1 MRYCR
6 LLFSDAD
13 RFDGK
18 SNTGPPRETSLS
30 DSDKNSFNP
39 AFATVTT
46 LFFMWGFITASIDP
60 LVPSV
65 RAVFSLSYT
74 ESMLTQ
80 FAFFLAYGVV
90 SLPAAFVLEKL
101 GYARTILISLG
112 VMLAGC
118 LLMPVTTHLNAYWF
132 VLIALFVIAAG
143 ITQLQV
149 AANPLAAKLGKPQG
163 SHFRLTLSQTFNS
176 LGTVIAPIIGS
187 YLILRGGV
195 FEGAVSAAT
204 RDVTLRNVDTQ
215 FIAIAV
221 ILVLLLLFLWRR
233 RGLLHVPYET
243 EDANASPLAAF
254 ASRWALFGGLAIFL
268 YVGAEV
274 SIGGI
279 LINFLHQPKIMDVS
293 YEQAGRLLGLYWGGA
308 MAGRALGSA
317 VLIRAPADR
326 VLAAAA
332 IVALLLCLVVT
343 QQSGLDTLIFG
354 AMAGGRIAG
363 VAALAIGFFNS
374 IMFPTIFTLTLERS
388 TAPAPSTSGLLCM
401 AIVGGAVLPV
411 VTGYTADHVGLAA
424 AFFVPFV
431 SYVCIAIFA
440 LAGAR
445 RSEQIAATPNSA

>member
-1 MRYCR
+1 M
-6 LLFSDAD
+6 SDLNKG
-13 RFDGK
+13 R
-18 SNTGPPRETSLS
+18 
-30 DSDKNSFNP
+30 FNP

-46 LFFMWGFITASIDP
+46 LFFMWGFVTASIDP

-65 RAVFSLSYT
+65 KAVFSLTYA

-80 FAFFLAYGVV
+80 FAFFLAYGVI
-90 SLPAAFVLEKL
+90 SLPAAFVLEKV
-101 GYARTILISLG
+101 GYARTILFALAA
-112 VMLAGC
+112 MLAGC
-118 LLMPVTTHLNAYWF
+118 LLMPVATHFNAYWF
-132 VLIALFVIAAG
+132 VLVALFVIAGG

-149 AANPLAAKLGKPQG
+149 AANPLAALLGPPKG

-195 FEGAVSAAT
+195 FEGAISAAS

-221 ILVLLLLFLWRR
+221 ILVLLGLFLWRLR
-233 RGLLHVPYET
+233 RLLHVPHEMD
-243 EDANASPLAAF
+243 DANASPFAAF

-274 SIGGI
+274 SIGSI
-279 LINFLHQPKIMDVS
+279 MINFLHAPAIMNVS
-293 YEQAGRLLGLYWGGA
+293 FAEAGRLLSFYWGGA
-308 MAGRALGSA
+308 MVGRALGSA
-317 VLIRAPADR
+317 VLIRVRADR

-332 IVALLLCLVVT
+332 AVAMLLCLVVT
-343 QQSGLDTLIFG
+343 QQSGLVTLMFG
-354 AMAGGRIAG
+354 GVTAGQVAG
-363 VAALAIGFFNS
+363 FAAIAIGFFNS

-388 TAPAPSTSGLLCM
+388 SAPTPSTSGLLCM

-411 VTGYTADHVGLAA
+411 ITGYTADHAGLTL
-424 AFFVPFV
+424 AFFVPLV

-440 LAGAR
+440 LAGASR
-445 RSEQIAATPNSA
+445 PAQIETPPVSV

>member
-1 MRYCR
+1 M
-6 LLFSDAD
+6 SDLNKG
-13 RFDGK
+13 R
-18 SNTGPPRETSLS
+18 
-30 DSDKNSFNP
+30 FNP

-46 LFFMWGFITASIDP
+46 LFFMWGFVTASIDP

-65 RAVFSLSYT
+65 KAVFSLTYA

-80 FAFFLAYGVV
+80 FAFFLAYGVI
-90 SLPAAFVLEKL
+90 SLPAAFVLEKV
-101 GYARTILISLG
+101 GYARTILFALAA
-112 VMLAGC
+112 MLAGC
-118 LLMPVTTHLNAYWF
+118 LLMPVATHFNAYWF
-132 VLIALFVIAAG
+132 VLVALFVIAGG

-149 AANPLAAKLGKPQG
+149 AANPLAALLGPPKG

-195 FEGAVSAAT
+195 FEGAISAAS

-221 ILVLLLLFLWRR
+221 ILVLLGLFLWRLR
-233 RGLLHVPYET
+233 RLLHVPHEMD
-243 EDANASPLAAF
+243 DANASPFAAF

-274 SIGGI
+274 SIGSI
-279 LINFLHQPKIMDVS
+279 MINFLHAPAIMNVS
-293 YEQAGRLLGLYWGGA
+293 FAEAGRLLSFYWGGA
-308 MAGRALGSA
+308 MVGRALGSA
-317 VLIRAPADR
+317 VLIRVRADR

-332 IVALLLCLVVT
+332 VVAMLLCLVVT
-343 QQSGLDTLIFG
+343 QQSGLVTLMFG
-354 AMAGGRIAG
+354 GVTAGQVAG
-363 VAALAIGFFNS
+363 FAAIAIGFFNS

-388 TAPAPSTSGLLCM
+388 SAPTPSTSGLLCM

-411 VTGYTADHVGLAA
+411 ITGYTADHAGLTL
-424 AFFVPFV
+424 AFFVPLV

-440 LAGAR
+440 LAGASR
-445 RSEQIAATPNSA
+445 PAQIETPPVSV

>member
-1 MRYCR
+1 M
-6 LLFSDAD
+6 SDLNKG
-13 RFDGK
+13 R
-18 SNTGPPRETSLS
+18 
-30 DSDKNSFNP
+30 FNP

-46 LFFMWGFITASIDP
+46 LFFMWGFVTASIDP

-65 RAVFSLSYT
+65 KAVFSLTYA

-80 FAFFLAYGVV
+80 FAFFLAYGVI
-90 SLPAAFVLEKL
+90 SLPAAFVLEKV
-101 GYARTILISLG
+101 GYARTILFALAA
-112 VMLAGC
+112 MLAGC
-118 LLMPVTTHLNAYWF
+118 LLMPVATHFNAYWF
-132 VLIALFVIAAG
+132 VLVALFVIAGG

-149 AANPLAAKLGKPQG
+149 AANPLAALLGPPKG

-195 FEGAVSAAT
+195 FEGAISAAS

-221 ILVLLLLFLWRR
+221 ILVLLGLFLWRLR
-233 RGLLHVPYET
+233 HLLHVPHEMD
-243 EDANASPLAAF
+243 DANASPFAAF

-274 SIGGI
+274 SIGSI
-279 LINFLHQPKIMDVS
+279 MINFLHAPAIMNVS
-293 YEQAGRLLGLYWGGA
+293 FAEAGRLLSFYWGGA
-308 MAGRALGSA
+308 MVGRALGSA
-317 VLIRAPADR
+317 VLIRVRADR

-332 IVALLLCLVVT
+332 VVAMLLCLVVT
-343 QQSGLDTLIFG
+343 QQSGLVTLMFG
-354 AMAGGRIAG
+354 GVTAGQVAG
-363 VAALAIGFFNS
+363 FAAIAIGFFNS

-388 TAPAPSTSGLLCM
+388 SAPTPSTSGLLCM

-411 VTGYTADHVGLAA
+411 ITGYTADHAGLTL
-424 AFFVPFV
+424 AFFVPLV

-440 LAGAR
+440 LAGASR
-445 RSEQIAATPNSA
+445 PAQIETPPVSV

>member
-1 MRYCR
+1 M
-6 LLFSDAD
+6 SDLNKG
-13 RFDGK
+13 R
-18 SNTGPPRETSLS
+18 
-30 DSDKNSFNP
+30 FNP

-46 LFFMWGFITASIDP
+46 LFFMWGFVTASIDP

-65 RAVFSLSYT
+65 KAVFSLTYA

-80 FAFFLAYGVV
+80 FAFFLAYGVI
-90 SLPAAFVLEKL
+90 SLPAAFVLEKV
-101 GYARTILISLG
+101 GYARTILFALAA
-112 VMLAGC
+112 MLAGC
-118 LLMPVTTHLNAYWF
+118 LLMPVATHFNAYWF
-132 VLIALFVIAAG
+132 VLVALFVIAGG

-149 AANPLAAKLGKPQG
+149 AANPLAALLGPPKG

-195 FEGAVSAAT
+195 FEGAISAAS

-221 ILVLLLLFLWRR
+221 ILVLLGLFLWRLR
-233 RGLLHVPYET
+233 RLLHVPHEMD
-243 EDANASPLAAF
+243 DANASPFAAF

-274 SIGGI
+274 SIGSI
-279 LINFLHQPKIMDVS
+279 MINFLHAPAIMNVS
-293 YEQAGRLLGLYWGGA
+293 FAEAGRLLSFYWGGA
-308 MAGRALGSA
+308 MVGRALGSA
-317 VLIRAPADR
+317 VLIRVRADR

-332 IVALLLCLVVT
+332 AVAMLLCLVVT
-343 QQSGLDTLIFG
+343 QQSGLVTLLFG
-354 AMAGGRIAG
+354 GVTAGQVAGIA
-363 VAALAIGFFNS
+363 AIAIGFFNS

-388 TAPAPSTSGLLCM
+388 SAPTPSTSGLLCM

-411 VTGYTADHVGLAA
+411 ITGYTADHAGLTL
-424 AFFVPFV
+424 AFFVPLV

-440 LAGAR
+440 LAGASR
-445 RSEQIAATPNSA
+445 PAQIETPPVSV

>member
-1 MRYCR
+1 
-6 LLFSDAD
+6 
-13 RFDGK
+13 
-18 SNTGPPRETSLS
+18 LS
-30 DSDKNSFNP
+30 DLNKGRFNP

-46 LFFMWGFITASIDP
+46 LFFMWGFVTASIDP

-65 RAVFSLSYT
+65 KAVFSLTYA

-80 FAFFLAYGVV
+80 FAFFLAYGVI
-90 SLPAAFVLEKL
+90 SLPAAFVLEKV
-101 GYARTILISLG
+101 GYARTILFALAA
-112 VMLAGC
+112 MLAGC
-118 LLMPVTTHLNAYWF
+118 LLMPVATHFNAYWF
-132 VLIALFVIAAG
+132 VLVALFVIAGG

-149 AANPLAAKLGKPQG
+149 AANPLAALLGPPKG

-195 FEGAVSAAT
+195 FEGAISAAS

-221 ILVLLLLFLWRR
+221 ILVLLGLFLWRLR
-233 RGLLHVPYET
+233 RLLHVPHEMD
-243 EDANASPLAAF
+243 DANASPFAAF

-274 SIGGI
+274 SIGSI
-279 LINFLHQPKIMDVS
+279 MINFLHAPAIMNVS
-293 YEQAGRLLGLYWGGA
+293 FAEAGRLLSFYWGGA
-308 MAGRALGSA
+308 MVGRALGSA
-317 VLIRAPADR
+317 VLIRVRADR

-332 IVALLLCLVVT
+332 VVAMLLCLVVT
-343 QQSGLDTLIFG
+343 QQSGLVTLMLG
-354 AMAGGRIAG
+354 GVTAGQVAG
-363 VAALAIGFFNS
+363 FAAIAIGFFNS

-388 TAPAPSTSGLLCM
+388 SAPTPSTSGLLCM

-411 VTGYTADHVGLAA
+411 ITGYTADHAGLAL
-424 AFFVPFV
+424 AFFVPLV

-440 LAGAR
+440 LAGASR
-445 RSEQIAATPNSA
+445 PAQIETPPVSV

>member
-1 MRYCR
+1 M
-6 LLFSDAD
+6 SDLNKG
-13 RFDGK
+13 R
-18 SNTGPPRETSLS
+18 
-30 DSDKNSFNP
+30 FNP

-46 LFFMWGFITASIDP
+46 LFFMWGFVTASIDP

-65 RAVFSLSYT
+65 KAVFSLTYA

-80 FAFFLAYGVV
+80 FAFFLAYGVI
-90 SLPAAFVLEKL
+90 SLPAAFVLEKV
-101 GYARTILISLG
+101 GYARTILFALAA
-112 VMLAGC
+112 MLAGC
-118 LLMPVTTHLNAYWF
+118 LLMPVATHFSAYWF
-132 VLIALFVIAAG
+132 VLVALFVIAGG

-149 AANPLAAKLGKPQG
+149 AANPLAALLGPPKG

-195 FEGAVSAAT
+195 FEGAISAAS

-221 ILVLLLLFLWRR
+221 ILVLLGLFLWRLR
-233 RGLLHVPYET
+233 RLLHVPHEMD
-243 EDANASPLAAF
+243 DANASPFAAF

-274 SIGGI
+274 SIGSI
-279 LINFLHQPKIMDVS
+279 MINFLHAPAIMNVS
-293 YEQAGRLLGLYWGGA
+293 FAEAGRLLSFYWGGA
-308 MAGRALGSA
+308 MVGRALGSA
-317 VLIRAPADR
+317 VLIRVRADR

-332 IVALLLCLVVT
+332 VVAMLLCLVVT
-343 QQSGLDTLIFG
+343 QQSGLVTLMFG
-354 AMAGGRIAG
+354 GVTAGQVAG
-363 VAALAIGFFNS
+363 FAAIAIGFFNS

-388 TAPAPSTSGLLCM
+388 SAPTPSTSGLLCM

-411 VTGYTADHVGLAA
+411 ITGYTADHAGLTL
-424 AFFVPFV
+424 AFFVPLV

-440 LAGAR
+440 LAGASR
-445 RSEQIAATPNSA
+445 PAQIETPPVSV

>member
-1 MRYCR
+1 
-6 LLFSDAD
+6 
-13 RFDGK
+13 
-18 SNTGPPRETSLS
+18 LS
-30 DSDKNSFNP
+30 DLNKGRFNP

-46 LFFMWGFITASIDP
+46 LFFMWGFVTASIDP

-65 RAVFSLSYT
+65 KAVFSLTYA

-80 FAFFLAYGVV
+80 FAFVLAYGVI
-90 SLPAAFVLEKL
+90 SLPAAFVLEKV
-101 GYARTILISLG
+101 GYARTILFALAA
-112 VMLAGC
+112 MLAGC
-118 LLMPVTTHLNAYWF
+118 LLMPVATHFNAYWF
-132 VLIALFVIAAG
+132 VLVALFVIAGG

-149 AANPLAAKLGKPQG
+149 AANPLAALLGPPKG

-195 FEGAVSAAT
+195 FEGAISAAS

-221 ILVLLLLFLWRR
+221 ILVLLGLFLWRLR
-233 RGLLHVPYET
+233 RLLHVPHEMD
-243 EDANASPLAAF
+243 DANASPFAAF

-274 SIGGI
+274 SIGSI
-279 LINFLHQPKIMDVS
+279 MINFLHAPAIMNVS
-293 YEQAGRLLGLYWGGA
+293 FAEAGRLLSFYWGGA
-308 MAGRALGSA
+308 MVGRALGSA
-317 VLIRAPADR
+317 VLIRVRADR

-332 IVALLLCLVVT
+332 VVAMLLCLVVT
-343 QQSGLDTLIFG
+343 QQSGLVTLMFG
-354 AMAGGRIAG
+354 GVTAGQVAG
-363 VAALAIGFFNS
+363 FAAIAIGFFNS

-388 TAPAPSTSGLLCM
+388 SAPTPSTSGLLCM

-411 VTGYTADHVGLAA
+411 ITGYTADHAGLTL
-424 AFFVPFV
+424 AFFVPLV

-440 LAGAR
+440 LAGASR
-445 RSEQIAATPNSA
+445 PAQIETPPVSV